1 MENLCFFT
9 IGSKFKQHPIFLA
22 GLFGAKKMVR
32 ALAHAPACHVQG
44 IFKHGRA
51 TSPLSNQSLNAGL
64 WKACHGLESI
74 KIDQENED

>member
-9 IGSKFKQHPIFLA
+9 IGSKFKQHTVFLA
-22 GLFGAKKMVR
+22 GLFGEMVR
-32 ALAHAPACHVQG
+32 ALAHAPVCHVQG

-64 WKACHGLESI
+64 WKACNGLESI
-74 KIDQENED
+74 KIDQEYED